1 MFLFIHYRRPGNIH
15 KSVTF
20 TFKVKQSLFRP
31 GQGLRVPGG
40 WGSKT
45 AWQLAHE
52 KGRVVSP
59 THRPPLPARK
69 YLWYSVSARGW
80 VDYGNLT
87 RDLPACSTVPQLTAP
102 PRTPLHRQKDRRST
116 VSSFKQTT
124 HKSTFVLKMHSLL
137 HVLYKLV
144 FMGHNNPFNVTHP
157 TPSPNPAI
165 LPSTEVITHDWR
177 STTCL
182 SFQPP
187 VRHTDSDTLN
197 TSNHTFRHTKCR
209 KDRYIDTVTDTI
221 CKEHRINFF
230 PLLLCM

>member
-20 TFKVKQSLFRP
+20 TFATMKVKQSLLRP
-31 GQGLRVPGG
+31 GQALRVPGG

-69 YLWYSVSARGW
+69 YLWYSVFARDW
-80 VDYGNLT
+80 VDYGNRT

-102 PRTPLHRQKDRRST
+102 PCISIHRQKDRRST

-187 VRHTDSDTLN
+187 VRHIQIPTRWTHQTTHSVTP
-197 TSNHTFRHTKCR
+197 SVAR
-209 KDRYIDTVTDTI
+209 IDISIQSQTQFVRNI
-221 CKEHRINFF
+221 V
-230 PLLLCM
+230 